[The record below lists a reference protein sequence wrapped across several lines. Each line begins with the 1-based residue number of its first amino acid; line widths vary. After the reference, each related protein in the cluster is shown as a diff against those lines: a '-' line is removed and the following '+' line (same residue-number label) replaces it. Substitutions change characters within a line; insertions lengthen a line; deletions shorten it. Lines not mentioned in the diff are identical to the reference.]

1 MLLYQIIKIHFKQ
14 ECIYFV
20 GIKMSEFKDLQP
32 EVCEIPDDQPP
43 QKLCPTCKPDP
54 NYIEPTWW
62 TTSEPYLNKKICEYQ
77 INMVSTKSITG
88 MSDNVVQYEARRL
101 VKKGIREIL
110 RELGKLET
118 NDIVCAFPPNKK
130 KQNVVYIFHQIF

>member
-1 MLLYQIIKIHFKQ
+1 
-14 ECIYFV
+14 
-20 GIKMSEFKDLQP
+20 MSEFKDLQP

-130 KQNVVYIFHQIF
+130 QENVVYIFHQIF